1 VRAHS
6 ESSACPIEHATSV
19 ARSRTLFGQAG
30 ASTPEQPGASEE
42 HALPERTVRANGIEI
57 WWENFGMGHDL
68 GPAHT
73 QRVTDAPLE
82 HTAR

>member
-1 VRAHS
+1 M
-6 ESSACPIEHATSV
+6 
-19 ARSRTLFGQAG
+19 
-30 ASTPEQPGASEE
+30 
-42 HALPERTVRANGIEI
+42 PERTVRANGIEI
-57 WWENFGMGHDL
+57 WCENFGMGHDL